1 MQEFTQ
7 KKTTVADNFNN
18 TFNCGPYP
26 MQRPA
31 QIYEKMKGTSKKLK
45 IASENLRDTH
55 VKQNAL

>member
-1 MQEFTQ
+1 
-7 KKTTVADNFNN
+7 
-18 TFNCGPYP
+18 